1 MTNEIRMPILK
12 HEVKC
17 RPSPSALHEL
27 NRAELA
33 IQTAEFLSRGGQV
46 QQIERGGTA
55 EKYKDRTS
63 SEIKA
68 IKRKFNDGAM

>member
-1 MTNEIRMPILK
+1 MIHKVLQK
-12 HEVKC
+12 DVQC

-33 IQTAEFLSRGGQV
+33 IQTAEFLLRGGEV
-46 QQIERGGTA
+46 QQIARGGTA

>member
-1 MTNEIRMPILK
+1 MIHKVLQK
-12 HEVKC
+12 DVQC
-17 RPSPSALHEL
+17 RPSPNAMGE
-27 NRAELA
+27 AFQMKLA
-33 IQTAEFLSRGGQV
+33 ADTAEFLSRGGVV
-46 QQIERGGTA
+46 QQCDNAATA